1 MQPLRQHDL
10 RRFWF
15 PLSRGFGIGVTAAS
29 LEEARKLAYGV
40 RAQYFRDAEITGVI
54 ADVDVSSLDAEHVV
68 PNVGFVVAHGVWFPA
83 LNTHG

>member
-1 MQPLRQHDL
+1 M

-15 PLSRGFGIGVTAAS
+15 PLSRGFGIGVTAVS
-29 LEEARKLAYGV
+29 IEEARKLADGV
-40 RAQYFRDAEITGVI
+40 RAHYYADAEITGVI
-54 ADVDVSSLDAEHVV
+54 ADVDVSSLDANHVV